1 MSTIPELLHYP
12 EVHFTDSKGL
22 EDFRDE
28 MLKNYSQYFE
38 ENNLQIPQLEEGD
51 PVRVLINSISLMLFQ
66 LKAQIEATGRSNLLR
81 YAYGD
86 ALENL
91 GALKGIRR
99 RGATKSKTILKF
111 SINEPLGLTVPI
123 PKGTEVST
131 EDDISFETD
140 EYAEIIQGKQ
150 FVTVSATA
158 LETGPEPNTVLIN
171 SINTMIDPVPYI
183 DKVTNITK
191 AEGGAWEEDDESLT
205 LRIFKAP
212 DGYSVAGPAEAY
224 VAKAIEFGN
233 DVEEALATSPSPC
246 NVEVIFIKKGG
257 KIPDNLEMQQLQK
270 VLSDQSMRPLGDRVV
285 VKAPT
290 EVNYDVDLTYFIS
303 KSEEESAEIIKDS
316 VNSAVEKFLKWQR
329 KLGRDINPS
338 ELIKRV
344 VDAGAKRVEVT
355 SPDFLQVD
363 KTSISKINNM
373 QVNFG
378 GIEDD

>member
-51 PVRVLINSISLMLFQ
+51 PVRILINSISLMLFQ

-86 ALENL
+86 ALGNL

-158 LETGPEPNTVLIN
+158 LETGPEPNAVLIN

-257 KIPDNLEMQQLQK
+257 KIPDDFEIQQLEK

-290 EVNYDVDLTYFIS
+290 EVDYDVDLTYFIS
-303 KSEEESAEIIKDS
+303 KSEEESAEIIKESVDS
-316 VNSAVEKFLKWQR
+316 SVEKFLTWQR

>member
-28 MLKNYSQYFE
+28 MLKNYSQYFK

-91 GALKGIRR
+91 GVLKGIRR

-131 EDDISFETD
+131 EDDVGFETD
-140 EYAEIIQGKQ
+140 EYAEILQGKQ

-158 LETGPEPNTVLIN
+158 LETGPEPNAVLIN
-171 SINTMIDPVPYI
+171 SINAMIDPVPYI

-233 DVEEALATSPSPC
+233 DVEEVIAISPSPC

-270 VLSDQSMRPLGDRVV
+270 VLSDQSMRPLGDRVF

-303 KSEEESAEIIKDS
+303 KSEEEGAEIIKDS